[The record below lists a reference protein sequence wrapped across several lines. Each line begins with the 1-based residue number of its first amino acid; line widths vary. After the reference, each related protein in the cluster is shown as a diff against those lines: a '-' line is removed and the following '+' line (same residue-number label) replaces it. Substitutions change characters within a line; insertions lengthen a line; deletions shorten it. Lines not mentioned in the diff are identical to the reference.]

1 LQKSSIS
8 QKYQSAGAHPY
19 TKFFSYIREALG
31 ANRFVWNKLLEINLN
46 RLEQKLPILWYQEM
60 SWMMTLWKQ
69 SQDYAFLNQAPA
81 QSLQQTAKA
90 LDRAFRDAFDKKQ
103 PNKRLPQ
110 FKRLN
115 KREAGIKYPQH
126 IVLDQGNSVIKI
138 PKLGWVKYRNSRD
151 VLGKIKN
158 VTISRKDGQYMLSIQ
173 TERDVETPSHPSST
187 AVGIDL
193 GIVSFATLSDGVV
206 VAPKNSFKVLSDKLA
221 KAQRKLKSKVKF
233 SNNWKKQQKWIQNVH
248 TKIAYVRQDFLHQ
261 TSNTISKNHAM
272 IVMEDLKIMNMS
284 KSASGTMEEP
294 GRKVAQKSGLNR
306 SILDQGWGE
315 FRRQL
320 EYKQGWRGGMV
331 VYVDPKHTSQT
342 CPICGHQA
350 KENRLTQEEFR
361 CLECFFE
368 ANADS
373 VASQNIL
380 SRGLGFLH

>member
-1 LQKSSIS
+1 MKRMQA
-8 QKYQSAGAHPY
+8 YQFQLLPKNKHLAH
-19 TKFFSYIREALG
+19 IHEALG
-31 ANRFVWNKLLEINLN
+31 ANRFVWNKLLAMNLY
-46 RLEQKLPILWYQEM
+46 RLEQQQAILWYQEM
-60 SWMMTLWKQ
+60 AWMITLWKQ
-69 SQDYAFLNQAPA
+69 SEDYSFLNQAPA

-126 IVLDQGNSVIKI
+126 IVLDPGNSVIKI

-158 VTISRKDGQYMLSIQ
+158 VTISRKHGQYRLSIQ
-173 TERDVETPSHPSST
+173 TERDIENPSHPSST

-193 GIVSFATLSDGVV
+193 GVVHFATLSDGMVIK
-206 VAPKNSFKVLSDKLA
+206 PKNSFKVLSEKLA

-233 SNNWKKQQKWIQNVH
+233 SNNWKKQQKQIQKVH
-248 TKIAYVRQDFLHQ
+248 TKIAYVRRDFLHQ

-272 IVMEDLKIMNMS
+272 IVMEDLKIRNMS
-284 KSASGTMEEP
+284 KSASGTIEAP

-315 FRRQL
+315 FCRQL

-342 CPICGHQA
+342 CPICGHLA
-350 KENRLTQEEFR
+350 KGNRLTQETFR

-368 ANADS
+368 DNADS

-380 SRGLGFLH
+380 SRGLGCLN

>member
-1 LQKSSIS
+1 M
-8 QKYQSAGAHPY
+8 
-19 TKFFSYIREALG
+19 
-31 ANRFVWNKLLEINLN
+31 NLY
-46 RLEQKLPILWYQEM
+46 RLEQKQSILWYQEM
-60 SWMMTLWKQ
+60 AWMITLWKQ
-69 SQDYAFLNQAPA
+69 SEDYAFLNQAPA
-81 QSLQQTAKA
+81 QSLQQTVKA
-90 LDRAFRDAFDKKQ
+90 LDRAFRDAFDNKQ
-103 PNKRLPQ
+103 PHKRLPQ

-115 KREAGIKYPQH
+115 KREAGMKYPQH
-126 IVLDQGNSVIKI
+126 IVLDQGNAVIKI

-158 VTISRKDGQYMLSIQ
+158 VTISRKHDLYMLSIQ
-173 TERDVETPSHPSST
+173 TERDVEPPSHPSST

-193 GIVSFATLSDGVV
+193 GVVNFASLSDGVV
-206 VAPKNSFKVLSDKLA
+206 IAPKHSFKVLSDKLA
-221 KAQRKLKSKVKF
+221 KAQRKLKSKVKV
-233 SNNWKKQQKWIQNVH
+233 SNNWKKQQKRIQKVH

-272 IVMEDLKIMNMS
+272 IVMEDLKIANMS
-284 KSASGTMEEP
+284 KSASGTIEAP

-320 EYKQGWRGGMV
+320 AYKQEWRGGMV
-331 VYVDPKHTSQT
+331 VYVDPRHTSQT
-342 CPICGHQA
+342 CPICGHRA

-368 ANADS
+368 GNADS

-380 SRGLGFLH
+380 SRGLGFLN

>member
-1 LQKSSIS
+1 MKRMQA
-8 QKYQSAGAHPY
+8 YQFQLLPKHKHLAH
-19 TKFFSYIREALG
+19 IHEALG
-31 ANRFVWNKLLEINLN
+31 ANRFVWNKLLAMNLY

-60 SWMMTLWKQ
+60 AWMITLWKQ
-69 SQDYAFLNQAPA
+69 SEDYAFLNQAPA

-90 LDRAFRDAFDKKQ
+90 LDRAFRDTFDKKQ
-103 PNKRLPQ
+103 PHKRLPQ
-110 FKRLN
+110 FKRLH

-126 IVLDQGNSVIKI
+126 IALDQGNSVIKI

-158 VTISRKDGQYMLSIQ
+158 VTISRKREKYMISIQ
-173 TERDVETPSHPSST
+173 TERDVVPPSHPSST

-193 GIVSFATLSDGVV
+193 GIVNFATLSDGMVI
-206 VAPKNSFKVLSDKLA
+206 APKNSFKMLSDKLA
-221 KAQRKLKSKVKF
+221 KTQRKLKAKVKF
-233 SNNWKKQQKWIQNVH
+233 SNNWKKQQKRIQKVRI
-248 TKIAYVRQDFLHQ
+248 KISHVRQDFLHQ

-284 KSASGTMEEP
+284 RSARGCLDEP
-294 GRKVAQKSGLNR
+294 GRNVAQKSGLNR

-320 EYKQGWRGGMV
+320 EYKQGWRGGIV
-331 VYVDPKHTSQT
+331 VHVDPRHTSQT
-342 CPICGHQA
+342 CPICGYLA
-350 KENRLTQEEFR
+350 KENRLTQEGFR

-380 SRGLGFLH
+380 NRGLGFLN